1 MTLPKAEYPLTDIYV
16 FQLDKKIP
24 FRPFLVKEE
33 KLFENLKEQSRSE
46 SIETLSKC
54 ITNCSLGKVDGFT
67 LPIFD
72 LQNIWI
78 QLTKIS
84 GIEMPEW
91 LILCDECGEGNI
103 VDIQIDN
110 FETVYD
116 ERHKPVFP
124 IRDNLVVTM
133 RYPTAKELFEMTE
146 GKEYAEF
153 YDLAGLCIEEIEQDT
168 AVWNDIPS
176 EDKIEFVDS
185 LTRQEFNIIKLFFE
199 TMPVVRNIIEFNC
212 SHCEA
217 ENIEIMNGYFG
228 FHNDR
233 FGG

>member
-1 MTLPKAEYPLTDIYV
+1 M
-16 FQLDKKIP
+16 
-24 FRPFLVKEE
+24 
-33 KLFENLKEQSRSE
+33 
-46 SIETLSKC
+46 
-54 ITNCSLGKVDGFT
+54 
-67 LPIFD
+67 
-72 LQNIWI
+72 
-78 QLTKIS
+78 
-84 GIEMPEW
+84 
-91 LILCDECGEGNI
+91 
-103 VDIQIDN
+103 
-110 FETVYD
+110 
-116 ERHKPVFP
+116 
-124 IRDNLVVTM
+124 
-133 RYPTAKELFEMTE
+133 
-146 GKEYAEF
+146 
-153 YDLAGLCIEEIEQDT
+153 CIEEIEQDT

>member
-1 MTLPKAEYPLTDIYV
+1 MSLPKISVPTFEMT
-16 FQLDKKIP
+16 IP
-24 FRPFLVKEE
+24 STEQKVQYRPFLVKEE

-146 GKEYAEF
+146 GKEYA
-153 YDLAGLCIEEIEQDT
+153 
-168 AVWNDIPS
+168 
-176 EDKIEFVDS
+176 
-185 LTRQEFNIIKLFFE
+185 
-199 TMPVVRNIIEFNC
+199 
-212 SHCEA
+212 
-217 ENIEIMNGYFG
+217 
-228 FHNDR
+228 
-233 FGG
+233 